1 MADFLVILPALLEL
15 LLQLLLTLGGDGHL
29 AGVLAVVDHILHP
42 LDFALIDPL
51 HLVEIVNP
59 HVADGVRRV
68 AVEIDQRLEAVL
80 LAAVEQPVD
89 GALLVN
95 FAVVGKKVLQEII
108 ADDLPAGIAS
118 AAQGLGDEFQVLLQR
133 VRAVDFF

>member
-1 MADFLVILPALLEL
+1 M
-15 LLQLLLTLGGDGHL
+15 
-29 AGVLAVVDHILHP
+29 
-42 LDFALIDPL
+42 
-51 HLVEIVNP
+51 
-59 HVADGVRRV
+59 
-68 AVEIDQRLEAVL
+68 EIDQRLEAVL

-89 GALLVN
+89 GALLVD
-95 FAVVGKKVLQEII
+95 FAVVGEEVLQEII